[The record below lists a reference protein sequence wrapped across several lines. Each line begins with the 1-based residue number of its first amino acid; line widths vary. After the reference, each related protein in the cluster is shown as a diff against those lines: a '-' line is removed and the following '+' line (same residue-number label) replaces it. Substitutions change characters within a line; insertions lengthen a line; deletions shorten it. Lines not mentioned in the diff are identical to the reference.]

1 MKWTE
6 IMAERETTL
15 KLTSKED
22 HALAQLISAVCNS
35 GVVQQFVIAPDD
47 VEAIGRINA
56 ALNSKR

>member
-1 MKWTE
+1 
-6 IMAERETTL
+6 MAERETTL
-15 KLTSKED
+15 KLSSKED
-22 HALAQLISAVCNS
+22 HALAQLVSAVCNS